1 MNLRVLSASIMLSA
15 LIALS
20 SCGKSPATNPPS
32 ETRASFAEVISLP
45 NNFQPEGI
53 AAGEG
58 TTFYVG
64 SIPTGA
70 VYRGDLKT
78 GEGEVLV
85 PPQDGHSSIGLKY
98 DPRSDLLFVAGG
110 ATGKAFIYNSI
121 TGETVAELQLKTGT
135 SFINDLVI
143 TADAAY
149 FTDSFAPV
157 LYKVPLGPETGEL
170 PDPPAFEVIRFS
182 GDYVFVPGSFNT
194 NGIDVLP
201 NGNTLIIVNS
211 KLGSLYTVEAATG
224 VATLIDLGKGNVI
237 DGDGILLQG
246 KTLYVVQN
254 SLNGVAVVELS
265 PDFSSG
271 EIVSVLTSPLFRVPT
286 TIARIGSRL

>member
-20 SCGKSPATNPPS
+20 SCVKSPATNPPS

-98 DPRSDLLFVAGG
+98 DSRSDLFFVVGG
-110 ATGKAFIYNSI
+110 AIQQT
-121 TGETVAELQLKTGT
+121 
-135 SFINDLVI
+135 
-143 TADAAY
+143 
-149 FTDSFAPV
+149 
-157 LYKVPLGPETGEL
+157 
-170 PDPPAFEVIRFS
+170 R
-182 GDYVFVPGSFNT
+182 
-194 NGIDVLP
+194 
-201 NGNTLIIVNS
+201 
-211 KLGSLYTVEAATG
+211 
-224 VATLIDLGKGNVI
+224 
-237 DGDGILLQG
+237 
-246 KTLYVVQN
+246 
-254 SLNGVAVVELS
+254 
-265 PDFSSG
+265 
-271 EIVSVLTSPLFRVPT
+271 
-286 TIARIGSRL
+286 